1 MIAEGMEF
9 IYICF
14 GRFLYIFR
22 EKYVFQWHNKY
33 VKKGFTVVYRT
44 LQEKRKICR
53 WKIKMCDNASFIFF
67 FNKHRALFYKN
78 SFDRKHI
85 SLTILISNVYFLS
98 KNISHKNFKILV
110 QRLSYATSNL
120 SSLALPINKDDKT
133 NKLFY
138 FSFAVSFHLVSQ

>member
-1 MIAEGMEF
+1 MHHS
-9 IYICF
+9 Y
-14 GRFLYIFR
+14 
-22 EKYVFQWHNKY
+22 
-33 VKKGFTVVYRT
+33 
-44 LQEKRKICR
+44 
-53 WKIKMCDNASFIFF
+53 F

-110 QRLSYATSNL
+110 QRVSYTTSNL

-133 NKLFY
+133 NKHIILFFFCCFISSCFSMTSSTY
-138 FSFAVSFHLVSQ
+138 FSHMKQISHRLGTKKICIKLLRHKKLTVIFIIAKKGHTYL